1 MKNLMDIDFY
11 NDNWDKTSF
20 TLSDYTN
27 IGISIYTNHDEQEYL
42 DADFLSQLCH
52 FSIQETSVFEN
63 STLHINEPITKF
75 YSERSCKFKTLRGE
89 ANFDLTDSKWSIMYK
104 IYKKYINII

>member
-1 MKNLMDIDFY
+1 MIIRIKHHLLYQIIQILVYLFN
-11 NDNWDKTSF
+11 
-20 TLSDYTN
+20 
-27 IGISIYTNHDEQEYL
+27 TNHDEQEYL
-42 DADFLSQLCH
+42 DTDFLSQLCH
-52 FSIQETSVFEN
+52 FDIQETNVFEN

-89 ANFDLTDSKWSIMYK
+89 ANFDLTDGKWSIMYK